1 MTTDKMR
8 ERAEARRWR
17 ETIAGKVVFTNGV
30 FDLLH
35 PGHVALLEQARGQG
49 DALIVGVNSDR
60 SARHLSKG
68 TGRPIVPAADRARLV
83 AALEAVDCVV
93 VFDEDTPETLIGTL
107 EPDLLIKGGD
117 YPLDTIPGR
126 EQVLARGG
134 EVSVIPV
141 LEGYSTTRLVERI
154 NAAS

>member
-8 ERAEARRWR
+8 EGAEARRWR

-93 VFDEDTPETLIGTL
+93 VFDEDTSETLIGTL